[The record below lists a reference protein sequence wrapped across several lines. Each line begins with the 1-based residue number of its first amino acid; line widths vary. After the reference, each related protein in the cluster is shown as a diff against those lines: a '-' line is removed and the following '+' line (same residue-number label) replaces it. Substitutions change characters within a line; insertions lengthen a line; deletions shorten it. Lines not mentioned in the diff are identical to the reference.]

1 MKNRYLIYEYV
12 LLPVS
17 LMLLVPFLALWL
29 SPEISRGE
37 VLLLPA
43 WIAGIAIASFISY
56 RLYRKT
62 GVTRAKDL
70 LTIPGIILL
79 IIFAWFLS
87 LRISSMMT
95 NPVHAWDV
103 RWIGLSITFIYFTL
117 DFGIHYLIGK
127 SRESFNTLDN
137 RLSMKEHELD
147 IMKNQLSP
155 HFLFNSLNN
164 IAATIMVDKE
174 MALDYIY
181 KLSELLRFQNGISG
195 RETVPVEEEVNFI
208 RTFLNIEKFRLGE
221 RCDIQF
227 NSEVEEPLTMIP
239 PLLLHPF
246 IEHSLRRSLGLNGKS
261 FLNVQINSDREI
273 IRMTVTNSLPENPA
287 YPKLTGAGVKMLKK
301 RLNLLYPK
309 SHILKTSKNRT
320 EYVLELEIRLG
331 N

>member
-1 MKNRYLIYEYV
+1 
-12 LLPVS
+12 
-17 LMLLVPFLALWL
+17 
-29 SPEISRGE
+29 
-37 VLLLPA
+37 
-43 WIAGIAIASFISY
+43 
-56 RLYRKT
+56 
-62 GVTRAKDL
+62 
-70 LTIPGIILL
+70 
-79 IIFAWFLS
+79 
-87 LRISSMMT
+87 
-95 NPVHAWDV
+95 
-103 RWIGLSITFIYFTL
+103 
-117 DFGIHYLIGK
+117 
-127 SRESFNTLDN
+127 
-137 RLSMKEHELD
+137 
-147 IMKNQLSP
+147 
-155 HFLFNSLNN
+155 
-164 IAATIMVDKE
+164 